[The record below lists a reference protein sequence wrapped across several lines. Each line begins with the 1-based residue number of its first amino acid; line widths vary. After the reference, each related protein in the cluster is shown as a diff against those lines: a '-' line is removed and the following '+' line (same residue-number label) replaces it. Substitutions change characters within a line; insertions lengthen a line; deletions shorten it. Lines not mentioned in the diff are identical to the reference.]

1 MKAKRSI
8 RRIYNAVASGY
19 LAVYDNYAYATTSY
33 ARSGSDIGV
42 GASIDATYRYGGK
55 NNVLNDV
62 DTSSGGGATARVDI
76 SVNEQPTAAFL
87 HVRGVHQVSVS
98 QLPSGYWMDITEWN
112 LSYNSKLDLSDRL
125 CQQGNAGH
133 LCRKL

>member
-1 MKAKRSI
+1 MRLQAMQEVVPILECIDRS
-8 RRIYNAVASGY
+8 
-19 LAVYDNYAYATTSY
+19 
-33 ARSGSDIGV
+33 
-42 GASIDATYRYGGK
+42 TYRYGGK

-98 QLPSGYWMDITEWN
+98 QLPQDTGWILRRWT
-112 LSYNSKLDLSDRL
+112 R
-125 CQQGNAGH
+125 
-133 LCRKL
+133 

>member
-1 MKAKRSI
+1 MSANH
-8 RRIYNAVASGY
+8 YNAVASGY

-33 ARSGSDIGV
+33 ARSGFDIGV

-98 QLPSGYWMDITEWN
+98 QLPSGYWMDITEWT
-112 LSYNSKLDLSDRL
+112 R
-125 CQQGNAGH
+125 
-133 LCRKL
+133 